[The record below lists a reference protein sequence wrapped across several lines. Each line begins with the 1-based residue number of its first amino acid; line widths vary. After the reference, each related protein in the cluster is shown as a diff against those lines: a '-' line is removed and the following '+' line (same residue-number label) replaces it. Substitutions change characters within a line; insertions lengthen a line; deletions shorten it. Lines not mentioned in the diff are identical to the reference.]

1 MKAPATM
8 AGAMLSAIGATA
20 CCAGPL
26 LVVTLGFGGAWASRL
41 KQLEALQPLFA
52 ALAFGFMALAF
63 HRLYIR
69 PRHCALGEA
78 CESPQ
83 VLRRQRVAFWI
94 VAAAILV
101 MATFPLFAEYLY

>member
-1 MKAPATM
+1 M

-26 LVVTLGFGGAWASRL
+26 LVVTLGFGGAWAARV
-41 KQLEALQPLFA
+41 KQLEPLQPLFA
-52 ALAFGFMALAF
+52 LLALGFMAVAF

-69 PRHCALGEA
+69 PRNCAPGEA

-83 VLRRQRVAFWI
+83 VLRRQRVGFWT
-94 VAAAILV
+94 VVGAILA
-101 MATFPLFAEYLY
+101 MTTFPLFAEYFY

>member
-1 MKAPATM
+1 
-8 AGAMLSAIGATA
+8 MLSAIGATA

-26 LVVTLGFGGAWASRL
+26 LVVTLGFGGAWAAGM
-41 KQLEALQPLFA
+41 KQLEPLQPVFA
-52 ALAFGFMALAF
+52 ALTFGFMAFAF

-69 PRHCALGEA
+69 PRNCAPGET
-78 CESPQ
+78 CESPH

-101 MATFPLFAEYLY
+101 MAAFPFFAEYFY